1 MSTSDHGLSSCPTN
15 RKIPP
20 QAEAAIGAADEE
32 SEDEFGDTWEELED
46 AWIRHHRAPRKS
58 LYVPP
63 GAAGGPLREHLDG
76 RRATYRR
83 NSQGEPLDPIHD
95 QWLSGGRVRLDARRL
110 APGEGLWTG
119 KTEFWKNNKAPPRGS
134 IAPVAPAAAPSAP
147 DELAMPPAVDSVAE
161 PLDED
166 GPAVQ
171 PDWSSFDLGR
181 SLRQLRSGNASLVA
195 RALRQLHLRWWHC
208 PSARM
213 TQLLKTAGVP
223 KSTLDQIPA
232 ECDTC
237 RVCRQWR

>member
-20 QAEAAIGAADEE
+20 QAEEPIGVADEE

-95 QWLSGGRVRLDARRL
+95 QWLSGAELGLTPDALHQVKGPGLAKQSSGRTTKHHHEVR
-110 APGEGLWTG
+110 
-119 KTEFWKNNKAPPRGS
+119 
-134 IAPVAPAAAPSAP
+134 
-147 DELAMPPAVDSVAE
+147 
-161 PLDED
+161 
-166 GPAVQ
+166 
-171 PDWSSFDLGR
+171 
-181 SLRQLRSGNASLVA
+181 
-195 RALRQLHLRWWHC
+195 
-208 PSARM
+208 
-213 TQLLKTAGVP
+213 
-223 KSTLDQIPA
+223 
-232 ECDTC
+232 
-237 RVCRQWR
+237 